1 MLAAYCVSA
10 NLGKP
15 YTSGLCSGDYVKN
28 RMAAAQTG
36 IAVENYRPAQ
46 RASTDLFQ
54 VFQCSAKGTK
64 LAFRGCLMLINSYKK
79 RDFPMLRPPS
89 KPPPIWPRKING
101 AGKAVSFLPWST
113 GLRRTAARRGWLD
126 DPTRV
131 TAHGLVSRPFR
142 RIQHAAAAKKAN
154 ASGSTPCVCAM
165 PRRRHRSAGRVV
177 RACAQPRSA
186 TGSDLGECTPPS
198 GSARQDCDGG
208 GNGNCYR
215 GGAIPEDGKRGRGAP
230 DATRGPMR

>member
-28 RMAAAQTG
+28 MMAAAQTG

-64 LAFRGCLMLINSYKK
+64 LAFRGCLILINSYKK
-79 RDFPMLRPPS
+79 RGLPISRPAS
-89 KPPPIWPRKING
+89 KPPPTWPRKING

-113 GLRRTAARRGWLD
+113 GLLAHGRAAR
-126 DPTRV
+126 V
-131 TAHGLVSRPFR
+131 A
-142 RIQHAAAAKKAN
+142 
-154 ASGSTPCVCAM
+154 
-165 PRRRHRSAGRVV
+165 
-177 RACAQPRSA
+177 
-186 TGSDLGECTPPS
+186 
-198 GSARQDCDGG
+198 
-208 GNGNCYR
+208 
-215 GGAIPEDGKRGRGAP
+215 
-230 DATRGPMR
+230 